1 MFFRVSFFVFTF
13 CFSISY
19 FYSQSKS
26 YRLEKLQKKVDSLL
40 QVVNDKTLEVEHV
53 KFEISQVQ
61 YDKNKIIQEL
71 DLKIKQLE
79 NELVN
84 YRASNSEIKLTSK
97 GVKKELEKT
106 KKQLDS
112 LKLKDDYFSTGKS
125 SLLKLT
131 NRPIIEV
138 VDIHGGVFEM
148 GSANKD
154 KSKDSDELLHKS
166 SIGDYKISKYEI
178 TFDLFDAYC
187 DSIGIPKPNDEGW
200 GRGNRPVINVTWREA
215 NNFAKWMG
223 GRLPT
228 EAEWEFAAKGGGNLS
243 FGKSDCLSNKT
254 ANFDGNSKQLRCN
267 DFEKIGKTLPV
278 GSLEPNGY
286 GLYDIL
292 GNVYEWCSDWYGEY
306 QAGTSVNPTGPQSG
320 SLKVNRGGSW
330 ANSATSCKVSSRESG
345 TTEFRGNRIGF
356 RIVYPR

>member
-1 MFFRVSFFVFTF
+1 MFLKFISSVLIICFSTSFFF
-13 CFSISY
+13 
-19 FYSQSKS
+19 SQSKS
-26 YRLEKLQKKVDSLL
+26 FKIEKLQKKVDSLIH
-40 QVVNDKTLEVEHV
+40 VVDAKNSEVEQL

-61 YDKNKIIQEL
+61 YDKNKITLEL
-71 DLKIKQLE
+71 EAQIKQLE
-79 NELVN
+79 NELTN
-84 YRASNSEIKLTSK
+84 YRASNSSVKLTNK

-112 LKLKDDYFSTGKS
+112 LKLKEDYFSTGKS
-125 SLLKLT
+125 SLFKVP
-131 NRPIIEV
+131 NRPVIEV

-148 GSANKD
+148 GSTNKD
-154 KSKDSDELLHKS
+154 KSKDSDELLHKA

-228 EAEWEFAAKGGGNLS
+228 EAEWEFAAKGGGNLP

-267 DFEKIGKTLPV
+267 DFEKVGKTLPV

-292 GNVYEWCSDWYGEY
+292 GNVYEWCGDWYGEY

-320 SLKVNRGGSW
+320 SVKVNRGGSW

>member
-1 MFFRVSFFVFTF
+1 MNIKKITIILLVCFTSNF
-13 CFSISY
+13 

-26 YRLEKLQKKVDSLL
+26 FKIEKLQKKVDSLSS
-40 QVVNDKTLEVEHV
+40 VVSFKSSEVEQL
-53 KFEISQVQ
+53 KFEITQIQ
-61 YDKNKIIQEL
+61 YNKYKEIQEL
-71 DLKIKQLE
+71 ELQVKQLE
-79 NELVN
+79 NELSN
-84 YRASNSEIKLTSK
+84 YRAINSNVKLTSK

-112 LKLKDDYFSTGKS
+112 LKLKEDYFSTGKS
-125 SLLKLT
+125 SLFKPL
-131 NRPIIEV
+131 NRSVIEV
-138 VDIHGGVFEM
+138 VDIQGGVFEM

-154 KSKDSDELLHKS
+154 KSKDSDELLHKA
-166 SIGDYKISKYEI
+166 SIGDFKISKYEI

-187 DSIGIPKPNDEGW
+187 DTIGIPKPNDEGW
-200 GRGNRPVINVTWREA
+200 GRGNRPVVNVTWREA

-228 EAEWEFAAKGGGNLS
+228 EAEWEYAAKGGGNLP
-243 FGKSDCLSNKT
+243 FGKSECLSNKT
-254 ANFDGNSKQLRCN
+254 ANFDNNSKQLRCN
-267 DFEKIGKTLPV
+267 DFEKVGKTLPV

-306 QAGTSVNPTGPQSG
+306 QAGTSVNPTGPQTG
-320 SLKVNRGGSW
+320 NVKVNRGGSW

-345 TTEFRGNRIGF
+345 TSEFRGNRIGF
-356 RIVYPR
+356 RIVFPR

>member
-1 MFFRVSFFVFTF
+1 MFLKLVSSILIVFFSTSFFF
-13 CFSISY
+13 
-19 FYSQSKS
+19 SQSKS
-26 YRLEKLQKKVDSLL
+26 YKIEKLQKKVDSLSH
-40 QVVNDKTLEVEHV
+40 VVDAKTSEVEQL
-53 KFEISQVQ
+53 KFEISQVH
-61 YDKNKIIQEL
+61 YDKNKITQEL
-71 DLKIKQLE
+71 EAQIKQLE
-79 NELVN
+79 NELSN
-84 YRASNSEIKLTSK
+84 YRALNSEAKLTSK

-112 LKLKDDYFSTGKS
+112 IRLKDDYFSTGKS
-125 SLLKLT
+125 GLLKVP
-131 NRPIIEV
+131 NRPVIEV

-148 GSANKD
+148 GSTNKD
-154 KSKDSDELLHKS
+154 KSKDSDELLHKA

-187 DSIGIPKPNDEGW
+187 DSLGIPRPNDEGW

-228 EAEWEFAAKGGGNLS
+228 EAEWEFAAKGGGNLP
-243 FGKSDCLSNKT
+243 FGKSDCLSNKI
-254 ANFDGNSKQLRCN
+254 ANFDGNTKQLRCN
-267 DFEKIGKTLPV
+267 DFEKVGKTLPV

-306 QAGTSVNPTGPQSG
+306 QAGTSVNPTGPQTG
-320 SLKVNRGGSW
+320 NVKVNRGGCW

>member
-1 MFFRVSFFVFTF
+1 MYTT
-13 CFSISY
+13 CY
-19 FYSQSKS
+19 TQSKS
-26 YRLEKLQKKVDSLL
+26 YKIEKLQKKVDSLL
-40 QVVNDKTLEVEHV
+40 SVVSFKTAEVDQLKYEIGQLE
-53 KFEISQVQ
+53 
-61 YDKNKIIQEL
+61 YMKNKEIHEL
-71 DLKIKQLE
+71 ENQIKQLE
-79 NELVN
+79 SELSN
-84 YRASNSEIKLTSK
+84 YRLTNSTTKLTTK

-112 LKLKDDYFSTGKS
+112 LKLKEDFFSTGKS
-125 SLLKLT
+125 SLYKPL
-131 NRPIIEV
+131 NRPVIEV

-148 GSANKD
+148 GSTNKD
-154 KSKDSDELLHKS
+154 KSKDSDELLHKA

-178 TFDLFDAYC
+178 TFEMFDAYC
-187 DSIGIPKPNDEGW
+187 DSIGIPKPDDEGW

-228 EAEWEFAAKGGGNLS
+228 EAEWEYAAKGGGNLS
-243 FGKSDCLSNKT
+243 FGKSDCLSNKF
-254 ANFDGNSKQLRCN
+254 ANFDSNSKLLRCH

-286 GLYDIL
+286 GLYDML

-306 QAGTSVNPTGPQSG
+306 QAGTTVNPTGPQNG
-320 SLKVNRGGSW
+320 SVKVNRGGSW
-330 ANSATSCKVSSRESG
+330 ANTAASCKVSSRDSG

-356 RIVYPR
+356 RIVFSR